1 MSEFRIEN
9 RGDGKVAIYTP
20 YDRKFVEAIKNIGSA
35 RWNGEAWTVPIDYTD
50 NVRSIMKD
58 VYGRDDQSTGET
70 VDCEIEFFGEY
81 YEDKAAFTMFGKTL
95 ARAWGRDS
103 GAKVGDDV
111 MLVDGSIGSGGSRA
125 NWDTRVY
132 KGAKFIVKNIPK
144 ARFDK
149 EKDEYSEE
157 YKIKITIISKKI
169 DKDALL
175 EEKARLEKRLME
187 IEDLIKMY
195 EDFKREK
202 EMAE

>member
-1 MSEFRIEN
+1 MSEFRIEKT
-9 RGDGKVAIYTP
+9 DGGKIAVYTP
-20 YDRKFVEAIKNIGSA
+20 YDKKFVQAIKKIGSA
-35 RWNGEAWTVPIDYTD
+35 RWNGEAWTVPENYIDD
-50 NVRSIMKD
+50 VRSFMKD
-58 VYGRDDQSTGET
+58 IYGRDDQDPGES

-103 GAKVGDDV
+103 GARVGDDV

-125 NWDTRVY
+125 NWDTRIY

-157 YKIKITIISKKI
+157 YKIKITIKSKKI

-175 EEKARLEKRLME
+175 KEKAKLERRLAE
-187 IEDLIKMY
+187 IEELLNVENETTDQI
-195 EDFKREK
+195 
-202 EMAE
+202 